1 MAKLTAN
8 QIHSVSVIGK
18 NDLGL
23 LSIAFGQEAKLKW
36 VDYVVRDGE
45 TDDEWR
51 AAGYVPIENGYEFG
65 LDAAI
70 DVRDLQCLKK
80 NAGIPEGAI
89 R

>member
-1 MAKLTAN
+1 
-8 QIHSVSVIGK
+8 
-18 NDLGL
+18 
-23 LSIAFGQEAKLKW
+23 
-36 VDYVVRDGE
+36 
-45 TDDEWR
+45 
-51 AAGYVPIENGYEFG
+51 VPIENGYEFG